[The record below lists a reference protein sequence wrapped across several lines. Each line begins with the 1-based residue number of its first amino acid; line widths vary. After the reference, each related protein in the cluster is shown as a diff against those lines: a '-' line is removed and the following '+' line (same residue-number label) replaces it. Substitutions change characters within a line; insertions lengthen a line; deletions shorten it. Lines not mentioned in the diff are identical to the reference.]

1 MKINRKFNYIASLIK
16 YVTLIR
22 KNLFLFSFIS
32 KEKRLLII
40 GGWNG
45 TYLASTELITEDNHL
60 NCNVPSY
67 PIALYGH
74 ASSVTEDGIVS
85 CGGHSRS
92 YLNTCQRLTKSGSW
106 VSFPSMKS
114 KRAFF
119 GMKMMNERLWAI
131 GGHGGG
137 QNSMESIDPKNE
149 DEWTKQ
155 SLRFSVKNHCLSE
168 LSNQRL
174 IVTGG
179 LDNGVSR

>member
-1 MKINRKFNYIASLIK
+1 M
-16 YVTLIR
+16 TLIR
-22 KNLFLFSFIS
+22 RNLFLFSFIF
-32 KEKRLLII
+32 KENRLLAI
-40 GGWNG
+40 GGFNG
-45 TYLASTELITEDNHL
+45 NSLASTELITEDNHQ

-67 PIALYGH
+67 PIALRGH

-85 CGGHSRS
+85 CGGKIGSNLT
-92 YLNTCQRLTKSGSW
+92 YLNTCKRLAKSGSW

-114 KRAFF
+114 KRVYF
-119 GMKMMNERLWAI
+119 GIKMMNERLWAI
-131 GGHGGG
+131 GGSGG

-155 SLRFSVKNHCLSE
+155 SLPFSVFGHCLSE
-168 LSNQRL
+168 LSDQRL